1 LKPRLSSSVTTIIR
15 SIDGPDR
22 ESHTMK
28 ANELRVRRAHPS
40 ASRIRVGE
48 VRTVPSYLQRY
59 AAELEAWH
67 AQRRAAAAQKA

>member
-1 LKPRLSSSVTTIIR
+1 
-15 SIDGPDR
+15 
-22 ESHTMK
+22 MK